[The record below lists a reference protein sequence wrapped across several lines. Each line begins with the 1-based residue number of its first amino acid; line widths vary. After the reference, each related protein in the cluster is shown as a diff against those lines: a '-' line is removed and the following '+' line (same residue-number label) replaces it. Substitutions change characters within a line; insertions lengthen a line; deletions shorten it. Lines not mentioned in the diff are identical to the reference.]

1 MSGAAAAGVVADGA
15 IEDLRRLEIAVER
28 DLFRFMLRLDTEAG
42 EDALIKRQ
50 TQTQAFV
57 LRQVQRR
64 LEEAGEA
71 VRSAAGARAVEAVEA
86 VLGAP
91 PSTLPLDVRTELDA
105 LVNGQMADVAAV
117 FKAGAFEMRAAVAEG
132 VLSGGS
138 LADAVERVQG
148 ELRTTYRRA
157 QAAVDAAIMAVGRR
171 TVIAAA
177 KDSGIPDLVY
187 VYVGPKDVKN
197 RPFCSQWVGKA
208 VIDPEN
214 LDNGQGLPA
223 DDFCG
228 GYNCRH
234 SWAPAPIDD
243 VVADGI
249 PIYRSSGA
257 RYIVEV

>member
-50 TQTQAFV
+50 AQTQAFV

-71 VRSAAGARAVEAVEA
+71 VRSVAGARAVEAVEA

-91 PSTLPLDVRTELDA
+91 PATLPLDVRTELDA

-171 TVIAAA
+171 TVITMARE
-177 KDSGIPDLVY
+177 SGLDLAY

-208 VIDPEN
+208 VIDPEG

-228 GYNCRH
+228 GYGCRH

-243 VVADGI
+243 VVRDGI

>member
-15 IEDLRRLEIAVER
+15 IEDLRRLEVAVER

-71 VRSAAGARAVEAVEA
+71 VRSTAGVRAVEAVEA

-91 PSTLPLDVRTELDA
+91 PATLPLDVRTELDA

-138 LADAVERVQG
+138 LADVVERVQG
-148 ELRTTYRRA
+148 ALRTTYRRA

-171 TVIAAA
+171 TVLTMARE
-177 KDSGIPDLVY
+177 SGLDLAY

-197 RPFCSQWVGKA
+197 RPFCAQWVGKA
-208 VIDPEN
+208 VIDPEG

-223 DDFCG
+223 YDFCG
-228 GYNCRH
+228 GYNC
-234 SWAPAPIDD
+234 
-243 VVADGI
+243 
-249 PIYRSSGA
+249 
-257 RYIVEV
+257 